1 MNVREQQDACEFF
14 NCLVDQVD
22 EGLKALKK
30 PPALS
35 QIFGGMFVDQKI
47 IKVQREV
54 ELERGRGREEEE
66 GRRTVKEPGR

>member
-1 MNVREQQDACEFF
+1 MPALEAALAALDT
-14 NCLVDQVD
+14 LSKKDID
-22 EGLKALKK
+22 EVKALKK